1 MLVLFESAVGLA
13 LFKVKDGKL
22 EDKDIHKQF
31 ETEEGANNLLVYS
44 LHNPSQHQSLSR
56 RRQKSFYFFKLP
68 SNSHSTHPELA

>member
-31 ETEEGANNLLVYS
+31 ETEEGANNLLV
-44 LHNPSQHQSLSR
+44 
-56 RRQKSFYFFKLP
+56 
-68 SNSHSTHPELA
+68 